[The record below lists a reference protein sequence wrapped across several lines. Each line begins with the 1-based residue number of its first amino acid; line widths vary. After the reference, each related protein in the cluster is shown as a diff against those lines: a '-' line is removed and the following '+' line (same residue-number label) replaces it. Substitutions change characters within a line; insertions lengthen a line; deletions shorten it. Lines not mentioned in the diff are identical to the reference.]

1 MAFIINSNLGKMGVA
16 TSACFILLL
25 FNFILEWDIGLTVSK
40 EHSIKNSK
48 QHENNVANRF

>member
-1 MAFIINSNLGKMGVA
+1 MGVA